1 MLIILDMNSK
11 LGNYFSKGVKVG
23 VLTAAVLMGAVGCQN
38 VADDQQEQEQFQD
51 LDSYIFLRHRFAE
64 ENATISSGDSEKA
77 KIAWSNKHFKNI
89 TDYMSEKVADF
100 KHKVRDLEPAGNF
113 LQPLCDEIWADKWGD
128 EFNGYENGGS
138 GLDLMI
144 DRNNL
149 NYTKFLGAMGSKL
162 VIDGGCVSTIDF
174 EKLKAHYAALAVRAY
189 NDSLGSLHDSD
200 RFQFNRERQE
210 INAALQGESVNA
222 PYLATDYTLV
232 EQKLL
237 SMLNSVSCGT
247 GVSVDTLIDAVNLN
261 LLNASMWGARDL
273 AATAGFQLS
282 SANTKLLS
290 PQLPNLN
297 RRNLLHNVGSWRN
310 YRYLFQNEQQN
321 NQEQSNGL

>member
-38 VADDQQEQEQFQD
+38 VADDQQEQEQLQD
-51 LDSYIFLRHRFAE
+51 LESYIFLRHRFAE

-77 KIAWSNKHFKNI
+77 KIAWSNKHFKHI
-89 TDYMSEKVADF
+89 KDYMSEKVADF

-113 LQPLCDEIWADKWGD
+113 LQPICDEVWINKWGD
-128 EFNGYENGGS
+128 EFDGYENGGS
-138 GLDLMI
+138 GLDPI
-144 DRNNL
+144 VGYNNYD
-149 NYTKFLGAMGSKL
+149 YTKFMGAIGAKL
-162 VIDGGCVSTIDF
+162 TMANNMSYVEYKKF
-174 EKLKAHYAALAVRAY
+174 EAHYAALAVRAY

-210 INAALQGESVNA
+210 INAALQGEPVNA
-222 PYLATDYTLV
+222 HYLATDYTLV

-237 SMLNSVSCGT
+237 SMLNSVSLET
-247 GVSVDTLIDAVNLN
+247 GVSVNTLVDAVNLN
-261 LLNASMWGARDL
+261 LLNISMWGARDL
-273 AATAGFQLS
+273 SATAGFQIS
-282 SANTKLLS
+282 SSDKLLRPNS
-290 PQLPNLN
+290 QLYLN
-297 RRNLLHNVGSWRN
+297 HRDLLHNMVN
-310 YRYLFQNEQQN
+310 FQGKYAVEYKEEQQN